1 MKDIHGYLI
10 SYVPAFLGGQK
21 DGSGGTDPLGGFL
34 ELLRG
39 STHATYFF
47 ALFYDDKETL
57 LCDNPSY
64 VAHGYGV
71 SNYTV
76 VLKNI
81 FLEG

>member
-1 MKDIHGYLI
+1 MLHI
-10 SYVPAFLGGQK
+10 
-21 DGSGGTDPLGGFL
+21 
-34 ELLRG
+34 
-39 STHATYFF
+39 FF
-47 ALFYDDKETL
+47 ALFYDDEETL

-81 FLEG
+81 FPEG